1 MVSLGVV
8 GAGVFARL
16 PLSTGTSVGPSS
28 SPGASASASVGAS
41 ESGAAVF
48 GTASPI
54 GAVTHAIVVPVV
66 ADATVESV
74 TPNANLGAT
83 GRLRV
88 DSAPPALTYLRFVV
102 SGLTAAPLSAQI
114 RLFVVSD
121 HPGGFLVA
129 TVGADWAEQGVS
141 FSTRPR
147 ATSST
152 ISVSERTI
160 ADRWVS
166 ADVTS
171 VIRRNGT
178 YSFELSTT
186 DASGLEF
193 ASREAGTASAPVLVL
208 ELPGPAPG

>member
-16 PLSTGTSVGPSS
+16 PLSTGASPGPSP
-28 SPGASASASVGAS
+28 SPNRVGVS
-41 ESGAAVF
+41 EPPAPF

-54 GAVTHAIVVPVV
+54 GSVSHAVVVPVV
-66 ADATVESV
+66 ADAMVESDA
-74 TPNANLGAT
+74 PDANFGTT

-102 SGLTAAPLSAQI
+102 SGVTAAPLSAQI
-114 RLFVVSD
+114 RLFVISD

-129 TVGADWAEQGVS
+129 TVGSNWAEQRLT

-147 ATSST
+147 PTSST

-160 ADRWVS
+160 ANRWVS

-171 VIRRNGT
+171 VVQRNGT
-178 YSFELSTT
+178 YDFQLSTT
-186 DASGLEF
+186 DASGLGF
-193 ASREAGTASAPVLVL
+193 ASREAGSASTPVLVL
-208 ELPGPAPG
+208 ELPGPAPH